1 MTKKSLHRKS
11 GKFQKNPRI
20 SVKNKRPKIREILTY
35 FVYAKGK
42 CTIEFLFVFQPRIG
56 RKSYCERTRFL
67 YAVTCKGRD
76 FTDFSLRDITRYSL
90 WLLHPFV
97 FLYKGDTYI
106 PDKLCFNLLDRI
118 LRHFIWSWNLV
129 RQLLFSY
136 LRSYQGLGNL
146 ADTFALGLPTLVSAF
161 EGSRTF
167 RTWKAKIE
175 NYLMFLNSKL
185 FQETRD

>member
-42 CTIEFLFVFQPRIG
+42 CTIEFLFVFQPRKG
-56 RKSYCERTRFL
+56 RKSSCERTRFL

-97 FLYKGDTYI
+97 FYTRATLIYLISFVSICSIGYCGTSYGAEISLDNCFSAISGPIKVLAIWRIRSPSACNRPLFPPSKGA
-106 PDKLCFNLLDRI
+106 
-118 LRHFIWSWNLV
+118 
-129 RQLLFSY
+129 
-136 LRSYQGLGNL
+136 GLSE
-146 ADTFALGLPTLVSAF
+146 P
-161 EGSRTF
+161 EKQR
-167 RTWKAKIE
+167 
-175 NYLMFLNSKL
+175 
-185 FQETRD
+185 